1 MTYISHH
8 CPVCLREVSP
18 TIARNIAGHFD
29 SIKSAA
35 CLASGEPFHITIE
48 LREAIPA

>member
-1 MTYISHH
+1 MTYIGHH

-29 SIKSAA
+29 SIKSGT
-35 CLASGEPFHITIE
+35 CPGSYKPFRITIE
-48 LREAIPA
+48 QREAIPA